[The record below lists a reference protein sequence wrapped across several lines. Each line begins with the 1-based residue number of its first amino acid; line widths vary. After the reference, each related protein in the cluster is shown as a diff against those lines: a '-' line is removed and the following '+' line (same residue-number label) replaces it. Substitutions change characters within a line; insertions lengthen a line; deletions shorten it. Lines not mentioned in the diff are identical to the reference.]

1 MGSLISDIK
10 MTNERNIQKFST
22 VIPRIYDVGSSA
34 TGNVFRD
41 TVIEG
46 YSRKSNVKSGM
57 LFQDNLLGS
66 RQNMCSYLWNNY
78 KTTRNDKKMIFQGG
92 GTSTM
97 S

>member
-41 TVIEG
+41 AVIEG
-46 YSRKSNVKSGM
+46 YSPKSNVNPLKPE
-57 LFQDNLLGS
+57 LNPICYFWH
-66 RQNMCSYLWNNY
+66 Y
-78 KTTRNDKKMIFQGG
+78 
-92 GTSTM
+92 
-97 S
+97 